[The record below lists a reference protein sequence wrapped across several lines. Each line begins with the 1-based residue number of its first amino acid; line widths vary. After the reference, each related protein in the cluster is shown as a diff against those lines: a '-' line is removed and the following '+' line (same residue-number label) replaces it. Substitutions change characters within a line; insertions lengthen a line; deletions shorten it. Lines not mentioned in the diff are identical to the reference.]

1 VWAPQILPRLLTNFE
16 TNQLIIKMAGSRYDL
31 KYRGTKC
38 LNCEF
43 PLDKSDK
50 YCPNCG
56 QLNSTKKLKFDDFFS
71 EFFSGL
77 LAYDSRFHRTLRV
90 LLFSPGKISKDYI
103 NGKRMRYANP
113 FRFYLSA
120 SIIFFLI
127 WSFNNSFDN
136 IQPITDDEEVA
147 KALEQD
153 SIAINASNTISTPA
167 GGINLDS
174 IIEAQ
179 KQNNAKSYKEF
190 YVPTEKL
197 DTMSYLDAGNVKLN
211 IFSRFYKETTIRNPE
226 TAMDSL
232 AYPQTNYNHWLYKK
246 AADWNTVKEN
256 PGLFL
261 DYFINKLPFIIFF
274 YLPVFALFI
283 WLLYLRRPFNYMEH
297 LIFAFHVQTTFFI
310 IYALGLLLD
319 YFIENWAFIIANMVF
334 AFYLYKAMRYFYGQ
348 GRVKTV
354 VKFVLL
360 NFIFFILAGV
370 AAIISILASFAI
382 Y

>member
-1 VWAPQILPRLLTNFE
+1 
-16 TNQLIIKMAGSRYDL
+16 MAGSRYDL

-38 LNCEF
+38 LNCEI

-50 YCPNCG
+50 YCPSCG

-77 LAYDSRFHRTLRV
+77 FAYDSRFHRTLRV

-127 WSFNNSFDN
+127 WSFTNSFEN
-136 IQPITDDEEVA
+136 IQPIADNEEIFQE
-147 KALEQD
+147 LEQD
-153 SIAINASNTISTPA
+153 SISSNAPNIIPTPV
-167 GGINLDS
+167 GEMNLDS
-174 IIEAQ
+174 IIQ
-179 KQNNAKSYKEF
+179 KQQKNSAKSYKEF
-190 YVPTEKL
+190 YTPNEEL
-197 DTMSYLDAGNVKLN
+197 DTMSYLDAGNIKFN
-211 IFSRFYKETTIRNPE
+211 IYSRFYKETTIRNAE

-232 AYPQTNYNHWLYKK
+232 SYPQTNYNHWLYKK
-246 AADWNTVKEN
+246 AADWNTVKDN
-256 PGLFL
+256 PALFFN
-261 DYFINKLPFIIFF
+261 YFVNKLPFIIFF

-283 WLLYLRRPFNYMEH
+283 WLVYLRRPFNYMEH
-297 LIFAFHVQTTFFI
+297 LIFSFHVQTTFFI

-319 YFIENWAFIIANMVF
+319 YFLENWAFTIANTVF
-334 AFYLYKAMRYFYGQ
+334 SFYLYKAMRNFYAQ
-348 GRVKTV
+348 GRVKTI

>member
-1 VWAPQILPRLLTNFE
+1 
-16 TNQLIIKMAGSRYDL
+16 MASNRFDL

-38 LNCEF
+38 LNCDF

-50 YCPNCG
+50 YCPTCG

-77 LAYDSRFHRTLRV
+77 FAYDSRFQRTLRV

-103 NGKRMRYANP
+103 NGKRMCYANP

-127 WSFNNSFDN
+127 WSFTNSFDN
-136 IQPITDDEEVA
+136 IQPISDNAEIAEQ
-147 KALEQD
+147 LQQD
-153 SIAINASNTISTPA
+153 SLNTEMPNIVPTPV
-167 GGINLDS
+167 GEMNLDS
-174 IIEAQ
+174 IIKAQ
-179 KQNNAKSYKEF
+179 NENKAKSYKEF
-190 YVPTEKL
+190 YVPPQEL
-197 DTMSYLDAGNVKLN
+197 DTMTYLDAGNKKLN
-211 IFSRFYKETTIRNPE
+211 IYSRFYKETTIRDAE
-226 TAMDSL
+226 AAMDSL
-232 AYPQTNYNHWLYKK
+232 AYPQTTYNHWLYKK
-246 AADWNTVKEN
+246 AVDWNTVKDN
-256 PGLFL
+256 PGLFFN
-261 DYFINKLPFIIFF
+261 YFVNKLPFIIFF

-310 IYALGLLLD
+310 VYALALLVD
-319 YFIENWAFIIANMVF
+319 YLLENWAFTIANTVF
-334 AFYLYKAMRYFYGQ
+334 IFYLYKAMRNFYGQ
-348 GRVKTV
+348 GRVKTI
-354 VKFVLL
+354 VKFILL
-360 NFIFFILAGV
+360 NLIFFILAGI